1 MKGCYL
7 VDKNVQKN
15 RKRRIDSG
23 FLGSV
28 YSFDNFFWGVPS
40 IYIGISLITIV
51 FLQFM
56 WDFYEVNRRNH
67 SVYKRTLKRLIYVSL
82 LVVVV
87 SVVFSQFR

>member
-1 MKGCYL
+1 MDENLKKKIEKEESI
-7 VDKNVQKN
+7 V
-15 RKRRIDSG
+15 G
-23 FLGSV
+23 FSALFIV
-28 YSFDNFFWGVPS
+28 LIMSFGGVPS